1 MRVSYLLLS
10 TAVKIT
16 CYMACYT
23 FSESLWQIQ
32 CSGSNDHAKKIIFI
46 LLFGTENLR
55 KWLKIVNFNKNQH
68 IFSTK
73 STLNMSCYTF
83 MKCLIQKQSNIG
95 NYTIK
100 NKFFFS
106 FWYWNL
112 QKWLK
117 IVNFNKNQHIF
128 PTKSTQSM
136 TCRTFLKYLRL
147 KQCNNGNYTV
157 TKRVFV
163 SFWYWKPPKM
173 DQNSFFSTK
182 INTYF

>member
-1 MRVSYLLLS
+1 MLYGMLYLFGKL
-10 TAVKIT
+10 
-16 CYMACYT
+16 MANT
-23 FSESLWQIQ
+23 MQWQQ
-32 CSGSNDHAKKIIFI
+32 WSCRKIIF
-46 LLFGTENLR
+46 FPSFWYWKPPKMAKKCKFQQKST
-55 KWLKIVNFNKNQH
+55 H
-68 IFSTK
+68 FSTK

-136 TCRTFLKYLRL
+136 TCWTFLKYLRL
-147 KQCNNGNYTV
+147 KQCNNGNYTE
-157 TKRVFV
+157 KNGVFFLFGTESNLFV
-163 SFWYWKPPKM
+163 NESFGLWLLFGTIGGSW
-173 DQNSFFSTK
+173 
-182 INTYF
+182 